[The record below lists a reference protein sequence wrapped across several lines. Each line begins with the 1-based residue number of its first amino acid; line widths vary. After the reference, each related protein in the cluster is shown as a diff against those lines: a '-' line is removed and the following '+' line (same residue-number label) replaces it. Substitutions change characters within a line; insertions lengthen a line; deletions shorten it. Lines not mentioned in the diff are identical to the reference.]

1 MKGFIDTDGDLSL
14 MRGPRFVVQLC
25 PFSAGGDYCGDH
37 CSHFG
42 EPVMPDE
49 TIRAESPTLIQLSC
63 GRGRDI
69 NFSAGGFEDKRG
81 S

>member
-25 PFSAGGDYCGDH
+25 PFPVNSREDYCGDY
-37 CSHFG
+37 CPHFG
-42 EPVMPDE
+42 EPYKHKQGDY
-49 TIRAESPTLIQLSC
+49 TRIHLTCGNSRTLVLE
-63 GRGRDI
+63 D
-69 NFSAGGFEDKRG
+69 FEDKRI